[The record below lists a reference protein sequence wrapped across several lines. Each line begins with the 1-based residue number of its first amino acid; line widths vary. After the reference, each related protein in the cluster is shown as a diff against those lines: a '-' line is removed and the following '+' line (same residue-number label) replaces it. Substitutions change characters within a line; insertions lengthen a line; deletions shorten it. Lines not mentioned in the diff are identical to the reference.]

1 MAAAA
6 DVKED
11 VAPPLTA
18 DELSRA
24 TAVTAGKR
32 CCDTG
37 GALAAAPRNARAA
50 SVLARLL
57 NIFAAVWFPLINGG
71 KYSWGSSE
79 IAAGTKWRGR
89 SRPPHRARSP
99 HTCTC
104 PCVSREPARPC
115 PRAPGGADGSAA
127 GTRAFAS
134 ADCRVHGNQRPS
146 LQASNSR
153 MRADGARP
161 VHLLLPRPPAR
172 ACRCGSCGDTVDM
185 GKDDQVRCRTCGHRI
200 LYKTR
205 LKRAVQYEAR

>member
-57 NIFAAVWFPLINGG
+57 NIFAAVWFPLINNE
-71 KYSWGSSE
+71 W
-79 IAAGTKWRGR
+79 
-89 SRPPHRARSP
+89 
-99 HTCTC
+99 
-104 PCVSREPARPC
+104 
-115 PRAPGGADGSAA
+115 
-127 GTRAFAS
+127 
-134 ADCRVHGNQRPS
+134 
-146 LQASNSR
+146 
-153 MRADGARP
+153 
-161 VHLLLPRPPAR
+161 
-172 ACRCGSCGDTVDM
+172 
-185 GKDDQVRCRTCGHRI
+185 
-200 LYKTR
+200 
-205 LKRAVQYEAR
+205 